1 MKITPLDIQQAG
13 FKVRMRGYDRQEVDS
28 FLDAITEDYEALVRE
43 NSSLREKVAESE
55 NQLAELRKKEVT
67 LNNTLM
73 RAQDLVEEMKHA
85 AQKDAELVL
94 KEAELK
100 AEGMIHAARE
110 EMAAIKR
117 EILELQKQRVLF
129 LEKVRSVIRI
139 FQRVVE
145 LEDRDEEKAG
155 KKDRSEEERDDNVR
169 LLKPKT

>member
-43 NSSLREKVAESE
+43 NNSLREKVAESE

>member
-43 NSSLREKVAESE
+43 NKSLREKVTESE

-117 EILELQKQRVLF
+117 EILELQKQRILF
-129 LEKVRSVIRI
+129 LEKVRSVIKI

>member
-13 FKVRMRGYDRQEVDS
+13 FKVRMRGYDRQEVDG

-43 NSSLREKVAESE
+43 NNALREKTAESE
-55 NQLAELRKKEVT
+55 NQLAELRKKEAT

-73 RAQDLVEEMKHA
+73 KAQDLVEEMKHA
-85 AQKDAELVL
+85 AQKDAELIV

-100 AEGMIHAARE
+100 AEGMIHLARE
-110 EMAAIKR
+110 EMIAIKR
-117 EILELQKQRVLF
+117 DILDLQKQRLVF
-129 LEKVRSVIRI
+129 LEKIRSTIKI

-145 LEDRDEEKAG
+145 LEDREEDKNG
-155 KKDRSEEERDDNVR
+155 KKDRTEEERDDNIR

>member
-43 NSSLREKVAESE
+43 NNSLREKVAESE
-55 NQLAELRKKEVT
+55 NQLAEMRKKEVT

-117 EILELQKQRVLF
+117 EILELQKQRILF
-129 LEKVRSVIRI
+129 LEKVRSVIKI

-145 LEDRDEEKAG
+145 LEDRDEDKGG

>member
-43 NSSLREKVAESE
+43 NNSLREKVAESE

-100 AEGMIHAARE
+100 AEGMIHSARE

-169 LLKPKT
+169 LLKPLT

>member
-43 NSSLREKVAESE
+43 NNALREKVVESE

-73 RAQDLVEEMKHA
+73 RAQDLVEEMKHV
-85 AQKDAELVL
+85 AQKDADLVM

-100 AEGMIHAARE
+100 AEEMIHTARE

-117 EILELQKQRVLF
+117 EILDLQKQRVVF
-129 LEKVRSVIRI
+129 LEKVRSMIKI

-145 LEDRDEEKAG
+145 LEDREEEKTG

>member
-13 FKVRMRGYDRQEVDS
+13 FKVRVRGYDRQEVDS

-43 NSSLREKVAESE
+43 NSTLREKVAESE
-55 NQLAELRKKEVT
+55 NQLAELRKKEAT

-73 RAQDLVEEMKHA
+73 KAQDLVEEMKHG
-85 AQKDAELVL
+85 AQRDADLVL

-100 AEGMIHAARE
+100 AEQMIHGAHE
-110 EMAAIKR
+110 EMAAIRR
-117 EILELQKQRVLF
+117 EILDLQKQRVVF
-129 LEKVRSVIRI
+129 LEKIRSMIKI

-145 LEDRDEEKAG
+145 LEDREEDKNG
-155 KKDRSEEERDDNVR
+155 KKERSEEERDDNVR

>member
-1 MKITPLDIQQAG
+1 
-13 FKVRMRGYDRQEVDS
+13 
-28 FLDAITEDYEALVRE
+28 
-43 NSSLREKVAESE
+43 
-55 NQLAELRKKEVT
+55 LRKKEAT

-73 RAQDLVEEMKHA
+73 KAQDLVEEMKHG

-100 AEGMIHAARE
+100 AEAMIHAARE

-117 EILELQKQRVLF
+117 EILDLQKQRIVF
-129 LEKVRSVIRI
+129 LEKIRSMIKI

-145 LEDRDEEKAG
+145 FEDREEDKNG

>member
-43 NSSLREKVAESE
+43 NNA
-55 NQLAELRKKEVT
+55 
-67 LNNTLM
+67 
-73 RAQDLVEEMKHA
+73 EEMKHV
-85 AQKDAELVL
+85 AQKDADLVM

-100 AEGMIHAARE
+100 AEEMIHTARE

-117 EILELQKQRVLF
+117 EILDLQKQRVVF
-129 LEKVRSVIRI
+129 LEKVRSMIKI

-145 LEDRDEEKAG
+145 LEDREEEKTG